1 MIHFFETFPFD
12 FAKGILAGALLG
24 LPAGPAGLLVLR
36 TWVLGGTRKGYAAV
50 GGMALADGVAA
61 GVTAWGLG
69 LAAPSLSSHLGAV
82 HLTVG
87 LVLCLSGLGFLYFE
101 KDEKDLGHW
110 TAWPILI
117 FWPTGLVLTNPGTW
131 AAYGALFLGM
141 NRGSTLKMGSV
152 ATGIGAFVGVL
163 TAWIVLGGFITRWK
177 KVFSTVDE
185 SRLTYWSD
193 TLVGGLMFV
202 FGFVLL
208 LGG

>member
-1 MIHFFETFPFD
+1 MTQLLGSFFFD
-12 FAKGILAGALLG
+12 FAKGILAGSLLS

-36 TWVLGGTRKGYAAV
+36 TWLLRGARKGFAAVLGMAV
-50 GGMALADGVAA
+50 ADGGAA
-61 GVTAWGLG
+61 GITAWGLG
-69 LAAPSLSSHLGAV
+69 LAAPSLRAHLGAV

-101 KDEKDLGHW
+101 KDEKNLGHW

-117 FWPTGLVLTNPGTW
+117 FWPAGLVLTNPGTW

-141 NRGSTLKMGSV
+141 NRGSTLQMGMA
-152 ATGIGAFVGVL
+152 ATGTGAFVGVIG
-163 TAWIVLGGFITRWK
+163 AWIVLGGFINRWK
-177 KVFSTVDE
+177 KVLTSVDE
-185 SRLTYWSD
+185 SQLTYWSD